1 MENCLVSDVK
11 WKPGIRRK
19 KKCVDIW
26 LHFAHF
32 FFFFFAVLL
41 KTTCVATVLSNP
53 IINNSCGSNL
63 WPLNCDWPFA
73 HRGENL
79 KTFSKDRINIFG
91 GSGLGCA
98 LWSSWNH
105 SRERRDIVKGEKGIF
120 SSTWKTNRAFPLRL
134 SEYFLIH
141 LPLMGDMTPL
151 LQASSSSRTQWDHL
165 TT

>member
-1 MENCLVSDVK
+1 METRNL
-11 WKPGIRRK
+11 K
-19 KKCVDIW
+19 KKKVCGH
-26 LHFAHF
+26 LAPFCAPF
-32 FFFFFAVLL
+32 FFVVAVLL

-73 HRGENL
+73 HRGEYL
-79 KTFSKDRINIFG
+79 KTFSKERINIFG
-91 GSGLGCA
+91 GSGLGYA